1 MCVRVGED
9 ETAQSQTMSEC
20 ETGPKRCKGEK
31 VSVVS
36 ILAWLEDVER
46 MILPFDQI
54 SLLLFTHQS
63 SITVLKIR
71 K

>member
-20 ETGPKRCKGEK
+20 ETGPKHSKGEK
-31 VSVVS
+31 VSVS
-36 ILAWLEDVER
+36 CLAWLENAER
-46 MILPFDQI
+46 MMLPFDQI

-63 SITVLKIR
+63 SITLLKIH